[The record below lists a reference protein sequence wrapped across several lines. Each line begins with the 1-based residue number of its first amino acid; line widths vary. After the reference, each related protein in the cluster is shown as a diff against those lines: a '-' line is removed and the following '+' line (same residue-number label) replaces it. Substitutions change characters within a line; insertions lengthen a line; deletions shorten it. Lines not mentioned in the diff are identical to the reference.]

1 MSLDPYRP
9 ARPLI
14 WPDAVYDLQEAL
26 RDVTEP
32 VYIVGG
38 AVRDAYLH
46 RPIHDL
52 DLATPGDAIGLARR
66 IANRLSG
73 DFFVLDAERGVGR
86 ALIDLDDMH
95 GQRRLVL
102 DVARLRGDLLAD
114 LTDRDF
120 TLNAIAVGLQGDL
133 GQVID
138 PLGGIADLNAR
149 LIRHCSQSALRDD
162 PIRALRAVR
171 QSVELNAR
179 LEAETRAAARAAGP
193 ELRAISPERVRDEL
207 IKLLSVPRPAAALR
221 VAAALELLPVVVPE
235 VETLR
240 QMPLSPPQRSTS
252 GWEHTLVVVEK
263 LNHILAVISPR
274 RDEHLAAAFQP
285 GMIVMAL
292 DRFRRQLQEH
302 TGTDWPNQRPHRAL
316 LLLAALLHHSA
327 ESLAE
332 RAAALRLSND
342 EIQRLAAI
350 VRGAAQVLA
359 LPQRPADLALH
370 RFWREFDAAGVDAAL
385 LALADHLGTV
395 GSYLDQDEWIG
406 HIERVRI
413 LLEAYYERYEVVV
426 APPPLLDG
434 HALMTAL
441 DLQPGPH
448 IGALLTLIREGQVS
462 GEIATVDDAVRA
474 ARQHLA
480 GE

>member
-26 RDVTEP
+26 RDVTAP

-66 IANRLSG
+66 IANRLGG
-73 DFFVLDAERGVGR
+73 DFFVLDAERGVAR
-86 ALIDLDDMH
+86 ALIDLDDMG

-120 TLNAIAVGLQGDL
+120 TLNAIAVELQRDL

-138 PLGGIADLNAR
+138 PLGGIADLDAR
-149 LIRHCSQSALRDD
+149 LIRHCSKSALPDD

-179 LEAETRAAARAAGP
+179 LEAETRAAVRAAGP
-193 ELRAISPERVRDEL
+193 RLHAISPERVRDEL

-221 VAAALELLPVVVPE
+221 VAVALELLPVVIPE

-240 QMPLSPPQRSTS
+240 RMSLSPPHRSAS
-252 GWEHTLVVVEK
+252 GWEHTLLVVDK
-263 LNHILAVISPR
+263 LDHILAVISPR
-274 RDEHLAAAFQP
+274 RDDHLAAAFQP
-285 GMIVMAL
+285 GMIVMSL
-292 DRFRRQLQEH
+292 DRFRRQLQKH
-302 TGTDWPNQRPHRAL
+302 TGADWPNQRPHRAL

-327 ESLAE
+327 ESLTE

-342 EIQRLAAI
+342 EIQRLTAI
-350 VRGAAQVLA
+350 VRGGAQVLD

-395 GSYLDQDEWIG
+395 GSYLNQDEWLG
-406 HIERVRI
+406 HIERARI
-413 LLEAYYERYEVVV
+413 LLEAYYERYEEVV

-441 DLQPGPH
+441 DLQPGPK
-448 IGALLTLIREGQVS
+448 IGTLLTLIREGQVS
-462 GEIATVDDAVRA
+462 GEIATVADALRA